1 MPQRYS
7 SKPPVSHSPV
17 PQGWPHHPSLG
28 CSPLCPPSVPLL
40 RLPFRLALP
49 KLALLPPATA
59 VPGSIWHLSAEE
71 KGFLWCQEEITAAPA
86 PPLNKERALPACSS
100 PPQPPRLGHHNDV
113 RASLPSQTSLQI
125 TLSGPSST
133 STASTLPPGSAPARC
148 ATQHLLETS
157 TTRSCED
164 RRHAATSTRAAG
176 SRLSQVQPA
185 GCGSEILLT
194 LLGKIAKPIPK
205 ENASRSAFCLSLTSL
220 CDF

>member
-1 MPQRYS
+1 MDPLLFAVPQRYS

-86 PPLNKERALPACSS
+86 LLSNKKSALPACSS
-100 PPQPPRLGHHNDV
+100 GL
-113 RASLPSQTSLQI
+113 
-125 TLSGPSST
+125 T
-133 STASTLPPGSAPARC
+133 STA
-148 ATQHLLETS
+148 TS
-157 TTRSCED
+157 
-164 RRHAATSTRAAG
+164 AG
-176 SRLSQVQPA
+176 SLCITA
-185 GCGSEILLT
+185 LTDILLT
-194 LLGKIAKPIPK
+194 GHSFRSLLHEHSLQP
-205 ENASRSAFCLSLTSL
+205 ASRQCPCLTCYPAPAGDEHHQEL
-220 CDF
+220 